1 MESNVQR
8 DGVAIEFCDTHD
20 YTPMIQSP
28 TSDEIMGIIKNS
40 IHDLIWTKYIKNA
53 DEETQ
58 DYLVKV
64 VQKTYIENIFP
75 SGWLKSTQILIQ
87 KNEGERGR
95 TSEDTAKIHINANN
109 LNINHEGPTGSYIS
123 QIMMRHC
130 TNILMGTPKSSIRH

>member
-8 DGVAIEFCDTHD
+8 DWEAIEFCDTHD
-20 YTPMIQSP
+20 YIPMIQSP
-28 TSDEIMGIIKNS
+28 TSKEITGIIKNS

-87 KNEGERGR
+87 SRA
-95 TSEDTAKIHINANN
+95 SEDTAKIHINANN
-109 LNINHEGPTGSYIS
+109 LNINHEGPTG
-123 QIMMRHC
+123 
-130 TNILMGTPKSSIRH
+130 